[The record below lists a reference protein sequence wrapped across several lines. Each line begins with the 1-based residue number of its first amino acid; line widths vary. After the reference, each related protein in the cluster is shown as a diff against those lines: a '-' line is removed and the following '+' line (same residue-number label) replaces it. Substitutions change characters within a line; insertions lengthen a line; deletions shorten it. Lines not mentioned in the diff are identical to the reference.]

1 MFLQTCNTFARIL
14 FKLFSINTDLLPHW
28 YSLGSRWRFPS
39 MFANSTLIY
48 QFQNRSFVKQKHNVS
63 RKQNITSVLWEW
75 KLSRLGGRQ
84 WHVPLWFW
92 CFWPLWLSQLW
103 CFIAA
108 LITINALW
116 KLLNQLAH
124 INPTPQ
130 CHKCCSKLSQHNIF
144 KLLQLTN
151 EYRRQIYLI
160 CYNQAI
166 YDNIYNNI
174 YNQAIDRKPCVIIVP
189 DLFKVIL
196 LRYINIKEHI

>member
-14 FKLFSINTDLLPHW
+14 FKPFSINTDLLPHW

-75 KLSRLGGRQ
+75 KVRLTIVSRLGGRQ

-151 EYRRQIYLI
+151 EYRRRIYLI
-160 CYNQAI
+160 FLLRHI
-166 YDNIYNNI
+166 
-174 YNQAIDRKPCVIIVP
+174 AIDWKPCVIIIS